1 MARQIKKPVV
11 YRRHEIDPS
20 GTGVRCMDVAPI
32 PEEAPSA
39 SANTGSPKLPT
50 LEECTK
56 EAQAFALYDLTY
68 REYGVVRTVYDF
80 ICRQL
85 RASA

>member
-32 PEEAPSA
+32 PEVAPSA
-39 SANTGSPKLPT
+39 SANTGSPKLADEV
-50 LEECTK
+50 LEAIRCVNRGDYESCINV
-56 EAQAFALYDLTY
+56 LS
-68 REYGVVRTVYDF
+68 GVVG
-80 ICRQL
+80 QL